1 MVWLAEFFGCM
12 TMAIDFLIIGGRNNA
27 ITGFLRTL
35 TMLTYFIL
43 LPLTFLFNCSETKD
57 AIIDHCW
64 KTAFTGVFKPKKKVE
79 KEEVSGNTIGSPKIR
94 SLNTLENTVPKDSNG
109 TLSSTIAA
117 TSTHLHKE
125 GDKNRIRPLE
135 IENIKRR
142 QAWT

>member
-27 ITGFLRTL
+27 ITGLLRTL

-57 AIIDHCW
+57 AIIGHSW

-79 KEEVSGNTIGSPKIR
+79 KEELSGNTIGGPKIGY
-94 SLNTLENTVPKDSNG
+94 LNSLENTAPKDSNG
-109 TLSSTIAA
+109 
-117 TSTHLHKE
+117 KVC
-125 GDKNRIRPLE
+125 
-135 IENIKRR
+135 
-142 QAWT
+142 